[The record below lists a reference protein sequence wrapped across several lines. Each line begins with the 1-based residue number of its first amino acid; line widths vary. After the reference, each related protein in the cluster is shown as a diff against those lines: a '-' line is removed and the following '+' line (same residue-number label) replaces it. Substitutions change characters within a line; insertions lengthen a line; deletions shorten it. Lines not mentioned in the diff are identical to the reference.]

1 MISAVARIVDDTQ
14 ARIRETI
21 ITHMPKEAEITRI
34 EFEGPRLAIYVKNVG
49 LLLEQSHIVTEIVNL
64 LHKRVVIRSDP
75 SIRLK
80 ETEAERLIKGI
91 VPTEADITEINFD
104 PSLGEV
110 VIEAKKPGLAIGK
123 DGSTLQEIIKK
134 TSWRPRVL
142 RAPPL
147 PSKII
152 ASSRHILH
160 SESEERSRIFRDV
173 GERIFRPRLA
183 KTSSVFFT
191 PLGGFHE
198 VGRSAMLVET
208 EESCVLMDC
217 GISAGADLPIYAYPR
232 LDSDEFEIEKLDAVI
247 ISHAH
252 LDHCGLVPFLYKY
265 GYDGPV
271 YCSEPTSVLM
281 TLLQLDYLDIFG
293 KEGGH
298 PPYDQKD
305 VREAVLHTIPV
316 KYGVVTD
323 VAPDIKLTLHNAG
336 HIIGSSIVHLHIGE
350 GLHNVVYSVDWD
362 TPVTVIDPDG
372 FVQIKKIGEL
382 VDALMLQH
390 KPSKGFVERTPNL
403 EGWKTF
409 AFDPETYE
417 TRVVPITSFLRHPVT
432 EDLYEVRTTTG
443 RRVRVTGSHNVFVAR
458 NGHITATPTRYL
470 LKGDYIIAA
479 RNIPRLDHVQPI
491 VELDE
496 REFHVFWNNKINL
509 RSMLAQHA
517 TKVASS
523 FPNNQREIMRWIRE
537 HYERGAYRTEI
548 ARKYHAK
555 ASRVRE
561 TFNQLGIIDSPRLKA
576 NLPKRFELTPQFARF
591 LGYFASEGSTEGNTV
606 VVTNYSKEIRDDC
619 ISTIQP
625 LFDCSLFEDN
635 REVRFY
641 SRSLKKL
648 LAVIGALGSAYT
660 KRVPPSI
667 LSGPDI
673 NVCEFLRGYFVG
685 DGSLRI
691 RSTGCSISANSKSE
705 HLLQDV
711 AFLLLRIGVPVTFDY
726 NRTARMYGIN
736 IYGMDGI
743 RRFLDNVKIEDWSR
757 ALIAVN
763 PRMSKSAYW
772 DRTPLKALSPI
783 LQARLAKT
791 AYKNAKSVGRG
802 QLASLLQF
810 AERDD
815 LRISSSP
822 FIYDEVKD
830 VRKVKPTRPFV
841 YDLSVSGHE
850 NFLGGSG
857 FLFLHNTGDFK
868 FGRTMLLEPATCS
881 FPRAETLIME
891 STYGAPE
898 DVMSDRETVE
908 GRLAQLVNETA
919 EKGGRV
925 LIPTLAVGRAQEIML
940 VLNAYMKDKR
950 IKELPIFLEGMISEA
965 TAIHTAYPEY
975 LSRDLREQILY
986 KDINP
991 FQSDYFTNVDHPSER
1006 EKIATG
1012 PPCIVLATSGMM
1024 EGGPAIDYFRYMAP
1038 DEKNTLIFVSY
1049 QVEGTLGNRLKNGAR
1064 EVSLM
1069 GRNGKVEAIKV
1080 NLRVDS
1086 VEGFSGHSDRNQL
1099 LGFLKRVSPRPSRVI
1114 MGHGERRKTDLF
1126 AHQVSRIL
1134 RLRTTAPDIMETLR
1148 LR

>member
-1 MISAVARIVDDTQ
+1 MARIVDDTQ

-80 ETEAERLIKGI
+80 ETESERLIKGI

-110 VIEAKKPGLAIGK
+110 IIEAKKPGLAIGK
-123 DGSTLQEIIKK
+123 DGTTLQEIIKK

-152 ASSRHILH
+152 TSSRHILH
-160 SESEERSRIFRDV
+160 SESEDRSRIFRDV

-217 GISAGADLPIYAYPR
+217 GISAGADLPLYAYPR
-232 LDSDEFEIEKLDAVI
+232 LDSDDFDIEKLDAVI

-305 VREAVLHTIPV
+305 VRETVLHTIPV

-350 GLHNVVYSVDWD
+350 GLHNVVYSVAWD
-362 TPVTVIDPDG
+362 SPVTVIDPNG

-382 VDALMLQH
+382 VDTQMLRH
-390 KPSKGFVERTPNL
+390 RPSKGFVERVPNL

-409 AFDPETYE
+409 AFDPVTYE
-417 TRVVPITSFLRHPVT
+417 AKAVPITSFLRHPT
-432 EDLYEVRTTTG
+432 SEDLYEVRTATG
-443 RRVRVTGSHNVFVAR
+443 RRVKVTGSHSLFVAKNGQITPVPVR
-458 NGHITATPTRYL
+458 NL
-470 LKGDYIIAA
+470 QKGDCVIAA
-479 RNIPRLDHVQPI
+479 KKIPHLSVIEPF
-491 VELDE
+491 VELNE
-496 REFHVFWNNKINL
+496 KEFHVFWNNRAEL
-509 RSMLAQHA
+509 RLILTQHA
-517 TKVASS
+517 EKLVSKFPTK
-523 FPNNQREIMRWIRE
+523 QREITRWIRE
-537 HYERGAYRTEI
+537 HYERGTYRSEI
-548 ARKYHAK
+548 AKKYHAK
-555 ASRVRE
+555 ASRVRSI
-561 TFNQLGIIDSPRLKA
+561 FKQLGIIDSPRLKA
-576 NLPKRFELTPQFARF
+576 NLPKRFPINPLFARF
-591 LGYFASEGSTEGNTV
+591 LGYFASEGTTQGNTV
-606 VVTNYSKEIRDDC
+606 VVTNYSKEIRNDC
-619 ISTIQP
+619 VSAIQP
-625 LFDCSLFEDN
+625 VFDCKFYQDY
-635 REVRFY
+635 REVRFH
-641 SRSLKKL
+641 SRSLTKV
-648 LAVIGALGSAYT
+648 LAVIGALGTART
-660 KRVPPSI
+660 KRVPSII
-667 LSGPDI
+667 LSGPEA
-673 NVCEFLRGYFVG
+673 NACEFLKGYFAG

-691 RSTGCSISANSKSE
+691 RSKGCSISATSKSQL
-705 HLLQDV
+705 LLQDI
-711 AFLLLRIGVPVTFDY
+711 AFLLLRIDVPVTFEY
-726 NRTARMYGIN
+726 NRYTRMHTIN
-736 IYGMDGI
+736 VYGMEGI
-743 RRFLDNVKIEDWSR
+743 RRFLEKVTIEDWSR

-763 PRMSKSAYW
+763 PKTDKSAFW
-772 DRTPLKALSPI
+772 DRTPLVVLSPT
-783 LQARLAKT
+783 LQARLANT
-791 AYKNAKSVGRG
+791 AYRKAKSIGG
-802 QLASLLQF
+802 SQLASLLQF
-810 AERDD
+810 GEYNDRQ
-815 LRISSSP
+815 IVSSP
-822 FIYDEVKD
+822 FIYDEVKHI
-830 VRKVKPTRPFV
+830 RKVRPTHDFV

-850 NFLGGSG
+850 NFLGGNG
-857 FLFLHNTGDFK
+857 FFFLHNTGDFK

-908 GRLAQLVNETA
+908 GRLALLVNETA

-940 VLNAYMKDKR
+940 VLNAYMKNKL

-1012 PPCIVLATSGMM
+1012 APCIILATSGMM
-1024 EGGPAIDYFRYMAP
+1024 EGGPAIDYFRYMAG
-1038 DEKNTLIFVSY
+1038 DEKNTLVFVSY

-1069 GRNGKVEAIKV
+1069 GRNGKVEALKV
-1080 NLRVDS
+1080 NLRVES

-1099 LGFLKRVSPRPSRVI
+1099 LSFLKRVSPRPSRVI

-1134 RLRTTAPDIMETLR
+1134 RLRTVAPDILETLR